1 MSRDLLNVKTIQA
14 AKPATKE
21 YLLSDGDGLFL
32 RVLPTG
38 RRTWQFIYSHGER
51 RRKLSLGDLADVGLA
66 AARARANEERR
77 RISVGDDPRV
87 SLMEREAEQGRD
99 LATLEADAARR
110 KAENLSFKAM
120 IDAWLADGVARSNA
134 NAELRK
140 SLDRNVLP
148 AIGEKPVRD
157 VTESDLRDLLRGIGR
172 IRGRNRT
179 AVLLLADLRQLFRWA
194 EKRKPWR
201 SLLVEGNPAELV
213 EAKQVVQ
220 TEYDLANERD
230 RTLSR
235 DEIRSLRDIFGRTQ
249 AAYESAPDRR
259 TAVRPICAETRAAIW
274 IMLST
279 CCRVGELSAARWE
292 DVNLDT
298 GEWLVPRG
306 NTKTNVEWMVFL
318 SGFALRQFKALHE
331 ITAGQ
336 PWCFPSR
343 DTGKPLN
350 PKSISKQIGDRQFQF
365 KGRHPLKNRRNDNS
379 LVLRGGEWTA
389 HDLRRTGST
398 LMQSLGVPEH
408 VRERCLNH
416 VVGGKL
422 GRIYGRYDY
431 ANEKRDAWKALGA
444 SLDAILGDQRP

>member
-87 SLMEREAEQGRD
+87 SLMEREAEQERD

-201 SLLVEGNPAELV
+201 SLLRRVSSYLSPRSCSQRLFIDAFQMRIDDGVTLRI
-213 EAKQVVQ
+213 
-220 TEYDLANERD
+220 ERD
-230 RTLSR
+230 H
-235 DEIRSLRDIFGRTQ
+235 EH
-249 AAYESAPDRR
+249 
-259 TAVRPICAETRAAIW
+259 W
-274 IMLST
+274 IP
-279 CCRVGELSAARWE
+279 V
-292 DVNLDT
+292 
-298 GEWLVPRG
+298 
-306 NTKTNVEWMVFL
+306 
-318 SGFALRQFKALHE
+318 
-331 ITAGQ
+331 AG
-336 PWCFPSR
+336 
-343 DTGKPLN
+343 
-350 PKSISKQIGDRQFQF
+350 
-365 KGRHPLKNRRNDNS
+365 
-379 LVLRGGEWTA
+379 VA
-389 HDLRRTGST
+389 
-398 LMQSLGVPEH
+398 
-408 VRERCLNH
+408 
-416 VVGGKL
+416 
-422 GRIYGRYDY
+422 
-431 ANEKRDAWKALGA
+431 
-444 SLDAILGDQRP
+444 